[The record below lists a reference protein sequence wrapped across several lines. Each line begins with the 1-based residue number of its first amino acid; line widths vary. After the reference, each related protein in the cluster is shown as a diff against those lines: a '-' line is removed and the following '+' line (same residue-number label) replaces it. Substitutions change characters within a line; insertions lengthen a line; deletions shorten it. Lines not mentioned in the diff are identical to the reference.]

1 MILIS
6 LSATGHVPLTLVQ
19 TILLPYLSVL
29 AWLLLRLT
37 LALTATLAFLHQ
49 TGALRRY
56 AINFAEVEISKNI
69 NGAPVTLSD
78 GQFDI
83 WRGKVIARDL
93 IIHNKDIH
101 SWEWDSPCLARIG
114 RIDATLN
121 LTSVIKLPFGIGHV
135 LDHEFF
141 DIYTALVE
149 DVQVFVEKR
158 KNVFNFHLLDP
169 SLNIPD
175 HTVIMEAYKQ
185 QQAVARTTTRQRLS
199 EIIDPTT
206 TKTTTT
212 AATTNI
218 IYDGENINNTHNL
231 STTTTTTGVS
241 KSGSVD
247 EDETRGDT
255 NIMYSNRDDD
265 DRSLTRE
272 TEDEANKIVESLV
285 GAVSKIGRAAN
296 EGGSRALQTVLRNQ
310 KDGLVQNLKQLR
322 TQKSMST
329 TGGGGGDASYLDNSK
344 KVVDWE
350 STKKHGVSVMRE
362 LGKVVE
368 KNVSDIKTSLAF
380 LQQPPQ
386 KKADWKSKS
395 PDYIRVGSI
404 LLREGRIF
412 TKDILLSKPNNNN
425 NNNEGHNDDAVNV
438 PPSSSLAHHYS
449 ASNQATST
457 LYAKSKKT
465 ACSGW
470 TRPIVISELAITS
483 AELCPPMSV
492 RDLSSNSPTFGM
504 PMVGITI
511 DRLLDIGLQRV
522 MAEVAKSETGRVFQ
536 AAFGDVSLVQ

>member
-114 RIDATLN
+114 RMEATLN
-121 LTSVIKLPFGIGHV
+121 FTSVIKLPFGIGHV

-206 TKTTTT
+206 T
-212 AATTNI
+212 TTNI

-368 KNVSDIKTSLAF
+368 KNVSDITTSLAF

-425 NNNEGHNDDAVNV
+425 NEGHNDDAVNV
-438 PPSSSLAHHYS
+438 PPSTSLAHHYS

-511 DRLLDIGLQRV
+511 DRLMDIGLQRV

>member
-1 MILIS
+1 
-6 LSATGHVPLTLVQ
+6 
-19 TILLPYLSVL
+19 
-29 AWLLLRLT
+29 

-56 AINFAEVEISKNI
+56 AIHFAEVEISKNI
-69 NGAPVTLSD
+69 NGAPVSLSD

-101 SWEWDSPCLARIG
+101 HWEWDSPCLARIG
-114 RIDATLN
+114 RIEATIN
-121 LTSVIKLPFGIGHV
+121 FTSVIKLPFGIGHV
-135 LDHEFF
+135 LNHDFI

-149 DVQVFVEKR
+149 DVQVFIEKR

-169 SLNIPD
+169 SLAIPD
-175 HTVIMEAYKQ
+175 YTIIMEAYKQ
-185 QQAVARTTTRQRLS
+185 QSATSRTTTRQRS
-199 EIIDPTT
+199 FENMNPP
-206 TKTTTT
+206 
-212 AATTNI
+212 TTNI
-218 IYDGENINNTHNL
+218 MFDGEKHNSNTNL
-231 STTTTTTGVS
+231 SATTTPGVS

-255 NIMYSNRDDD
+255 NIMYSHRDDDND

-272 TEDEANKIVESLV
+272 TEDEANKIVKSLV

-296 EGGSRALQTVLRNQ
+296 EGGSKALQSVLRNQ
-310 KDGLVQNLKQLR
+310 KEGLVQNLKQLR

-329 TGGGGGDASYLDNSK
+329 STTTGGVGDASYYLDNSSSK
-344 KVVDWE
+344 KVVVDWE
-350 STKKHGVSVMRE
+350 STKKQGVSVIRE

-368 KNVSDIKTSLAF
+368 KNVSDIKTTLAF
-380 LQQPPQ
+380 LQQPPT

-412 TKDILLSKPNNNN
+412 TKDILLTKTNNNN
-425 NNNEGHNDDAVNV
+425 AMEGHNDAAVNV
-438 PPSSSLAHHYS
+438 PPASSLGHHHHS
-449 ASNQATST
+449 ASNQASSSFHV
-457 LYAKSKKT
+457 KSKKT
-465 ACSGW
+465 NNCSGW

-492 RDLSSNSPTFGM
+492 RDLSTTSPTFGM